1 MFKILRFIGS
11 FLFGKRMLQIP
22 YEVIVDYALAR
33 VKVMAQSA
41 ALSLVGIILLLTGFL
56 VSFFNTLSTYDLKG
70 YFILSA
76 VAAGGLGI
84 CVLGGIFLVV
94 ANLKKEHAVKPS
106 EVLHGAHSPIE
117 DALAVLITDFV
128 NNRREKHEHHS
139 QNQMH
144 RDAATGAV

>member
-41 ALSLVGIILLLTGFL
+41 ALSLVGIVLLLTGFL
-56 VSFFNTLSTYDLKG
+56 VSFFNTLSTYDQKG
-70 YFILSA
+70 YFVLSA
-76 VAAGGLGI
+76 VAGGGLGI
-84 CVLGGIFLVV
+84 CALGIAFLVT

-106 EVLHGAHSPIE
+106 EVLHGVHSPIE
-117 DALAVLITDFV
+117 DALAILITDFV
-128 NNRREKHEHHS
+128 NSRKEKHEHHAHHS
-139 QNQMH
+139 H
-144 RDAATGAV
+144 KDAVTGAV

>member
-41 ALSLVGIILLLTGFL
+41 ALSLVGIVLLLTGFL

-70 YFILSA
+70 YFVLSA

-84 CVLGGIFLVV
+84 CALGIVFLVV
-94 ANLKKEHAVKPS
+94 ANYRKDHSLKPS
-106 EVLHGAHSPIE
+106 EVIHGVHSPIE
-117 DALAVLITDFV
+117 DALAALITDFV
-128 NNRREKHEHHS
+128 NNRKEKHEHKE
-139 QNQMH
+139 
-144 RDAATGAV
+144 AVTGAV